1 MSDNILDSITNYI
14 IKNYSCHTIILLAMR
29 NKKLGKTERL
39 AKAMSV
45 LHERN
50 IISSPVKLTTTR
62 KPTTVYQVNPMVL
75 PGRLN

>member
-1 MSDNILDSITNYI
+1 
-14 IKNYSCHTIILLAMR
+14 MR